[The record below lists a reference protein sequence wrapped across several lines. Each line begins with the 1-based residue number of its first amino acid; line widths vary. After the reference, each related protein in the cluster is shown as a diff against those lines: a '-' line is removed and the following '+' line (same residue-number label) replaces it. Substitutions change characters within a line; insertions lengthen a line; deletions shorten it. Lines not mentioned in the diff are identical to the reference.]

1 MNDAQDTNINRFGFV
16 NDDIITHDKGPTAN
30 TQGLARA
37 AHKGKG
43 PQQKE
48 PIRYRVNE
56 PVGYLN
62 TSAVSGDMKPYIVK
76 IALRA
81 RRNDVPHLTRLSQ
94 LSEEFGAPSR
104 LHFLC

>member
-1 MNDAQDTNINRFGFV
+1 
-16 NDDIITHDKGPTAN
+16 
-30 TQGLARA
+30 
-37 AHKGKG
+37 
-43 PQQKE
+43 
-48 PIRYRVNE
+48 
-56 PVGYLN
+56 
-62 TSAVSGDMKPYIVK
+62 MKPYIVK